1 MDISRLFR
9 RGIGHVQVYEP
20 VDPPDYLAHKSGV
33 PPENIIKLNGNENP
47 YGPSLLIHGAL
58 GKFPSYHLYPD
69 ANQSSLRNALQE
81 YSGVPSDHIIVGAG
95 ADELIDLILRATLDE
110 GDKVIDCP
118 PSFGMYSFSTQVN
131 GGTIVSVQRDEEY
144 QVDIRKVIDS
154 IDEKTKVVFIASPN
168 NPTGNTIPVEMVTE
182 LLRQGILVVIDET
195 YYEFSGHTY
204 ATLVGEYN
212 NLIVLRS
219 FSKWAGLA
227 GLRLGYGIMR
237 PQLQALL
244 MGIKQPYNINAAAE
258 VALLTSLQDVDYL
271 RGNVKLI
278 LDEREHMF
286 SQIALLPG
294 ITPIPSAGNFLLC
307 SVSDNRALQVFQGL
321 ASRGIFVRYFDTDR
335 LRNSLR
341 ISVGKPEHTRAL
353 IEALDD
359 VLEGIRN
366 GRT

>member
-1 MDISRLFR
+1 MD
-9 RGIGHVQVYEP
+9 HVQVYEP
-20 VDPPDYLAHKSGV
+20 VDPPDYLAQKSGIS
-33 PPENIIKLNGNENP
+33 PENIIKLNGNENP
-47 YGPSLLIHGAL
+47 YGPSPLIHRAL

-69 ANQSSLRNALQE
+69 ANQGTLRNALQE
-81 YSGVPSDHIIVGAG
+81 YSGMPADHIIVGAG

-144 QVDIRKVIDS
+144 QVDILKVIDS
-154 IDEKTKVVFIASPN
+154 IDEKTKVIFIASPN
-168 NPTGNTIPVEMVTE
+168 NPTGNVIAPEMVTK
-182 LLRQGILVVIDET
+182 LLEQGILVVIDET

-204 ATLVGEYN
+204 APLVSEHH

-278 LDEREHMF
+278 LDERQYMF

-294 ITPIPSAGNFLLC
+294 ITPFPSMGNFLLC
-307 SVSDNRALQVFQGL
+307 SVSNNRALQVFQGL
-321 ASRGIFVRYFDTDR
+321 ARRGIFVRYFNTDR

-353 IEALDD
+353 IESLDN
-359 VLEGIRN
+359 VLEDIRN